1 MMGTSHCAAYLAYYA
16 GSLREGGRENGRRGE
31 QTSERGAPERG
42 RRRMESER
50 GEGRIVLLS
59 KNTIGDSAHVGARLP
74 LNFPCN
80 VLLPRP
86 RSISPVISRH
96 EGHEGPSHRMAHM
109 ANDAN
114 YAFRHMRCRA
124 RPFRRWDVDWG
135 MGNWIWDGP

>member
-1 MMGTSHCAAYLAYYA
+1 MVAEAS
-16 GSLREGGRENGRRGE
+16 
-31 QTSERGAPERG
+31 GAPERG

-50 GEGRIVLLS
+50 GEGRIVLPS
-59 KNTIGDSAHVGARLP
+59 WNRITDSAHVGARLP

-80 VLLPRP
+80 VLFPRP

-96 EGHEGPSHRMAHM
+96 EGPKGPSHRMAHM

-135 MGNWIWDGP
+135 MGNRIWDGP